1 VTPGATVASTK
12 VFTYDSRDRI
22 KSLCYSVTVPCPAGQ
37 GSTWTYDPNSN
48 IATSAEAGV
57 ATSYVYDTADQLS
70 SSTTGAVTSTYAYD
84 LNGNMSSINDG
95 VGAVGT
101 RTVGDFDFTYN
112 FANQTVTVKDGA
124 NITTS
129 FAYDAMSNR
138 SSATTGAVVNR
149 FVWDKQNGLAQLA
162 FEKDGGTNS
171 VTRRYVYG
179 FDVISESAPDTTS
192 FYSTDDIGTVTNVTA
207 QAGNS
212 QWAYDFTPFGKD
224 KTASKIDPAA
234 LVNPLK
240 FTGQYQDP
248 SSQYHLRAR
257 QYIPSIG
264 RFTQTD
270 PMPYGPGSA
279 FEGSY
284 VYGMNRPG
292 VMTDPSGLRALL
304 AGISVPQLCWWPFCP
319 VYVPGPYN
327 PSGRRVP
334 NLSIPESVKTAFTIG
349 LWTALALNDPETSI
363 SLLTPALF
371 NEAVPAVPKPR
382 APVTDLP
389 RDQNGNIIGGTG
401 AGKGDALSAAEA
413 QAVKDFEAGLTP
425 AVETLASARAK
436 LRGQEKFQGK
446 RNSKKQR
453 RGGK

>member
-1 VTPGATVASTK
+1 MAKLALRNEL
-12 VFTYDSRDRI
+12 D
-22 KSLCYSVTVPCPAGQ
+22 
-37 GSTWTYDPNSN
+37 
-48 IATSAEAGV
+48 GV
-57 ATSYVYDTADQLS
+57 
-70 SSTTGAVTSTYAYD
+70 VTSTYAYD
-84 LNGNMSSINDG
+84 LNGNMTSINNG

-162 FEKDGGTNS
+162 LEKDGGTNS

-179 FDVISESAPDTTS
+179 FDVISESGPDTTS
-192 FYSTDDIGTVTNVTA
+192 FYTTDDIGTVTNVTA

-224 KTASKIDPAA
+224 KTATKIDPAA
-234 LVNPLK
+234 PVNPLK

-284 VYGMNRPG
+284 VYTGNNPG
-292 VMTDPSGLRALL
+292 RFVDPSGQRGTEPSDVPIVDQVPTELALTAGPSTPAHLNKGPHQAAVCLLPYNSLKCKRAQGKYRRLAEAAAGDARIQKLGSGYPNACRHAVWAALNSKTNGAGFTRALL
-304 AGISVPQLCWWPFCP
+304 HAHEQENDAWFTSGKSDTQADKINNAIGIRNGHNS
-319 VYVPGPYN
+319 
-327 PSGRRVP
+327 S
-334 NLSIPESVKTAFTIG
+334 LSDS
-349 LWTALALNDPETSI
+349 
-363 SLLTPALF
+363 
-371 NEAVPAVPKPR
+371 
-382 APVTDLP
+382 DL
-389 RDQNGNIIGGTG
+389 IELI
-401 AGKGDALSAAEA
+401 KSELEA
-413 QAVKDFEAGLTP
+413 QFSSP
-425 AVETLASARAK
+425 PSASV
-436 LRGQEKFQGK
+436 QGYDVG
-446 RNSKKQR
+446 SPC
-453 RGGK
+453 

>member
-1 VTPGATVASTK
+1 MAKLALRNEL
-12 VFTYDSRDRI
+12 D
-22 KSLCYSVTVPCPAGQ
+22 
-37 GSTWTYDPNSN
+37 
-48 IATSAEAGV
+48 GV
-57 ATSYVYDTADQLS
+57 
-70 SSTTGAVTSTYAYD
+70 VTSTYAYD
-84 LNGNMSSINDG
+84 LNGNMTSINNG

-162 FEKDGGTNS
+162 LEKDGGTNS

-179 FDVISESAPDTTS
+179 FDVISESGPDTTS
-192 FYSTDDIGTVTNVTA
+192 FYTTDDIGTVTNVTA

-212 QWAYDFTPFGKD
+212 QWAYDYTPFGKD
-224 KTASKIDPAA
+224 KTATKIDPAA
-234 LVNPLK
+234 PVNPLK
-240 FTGQYQDP
+240 FTGQYQDQ

-270 PMPYGPGSA
+270 PMPYGPGSS

-292 VMTDPSGLRALL
+292 AMTDPSGLRALL

-334 NLSIPESVKTAFTIG
+334 NLSIPESVKTAVKVVVIG
-349 LWTALALNDPETSI
+349 SLIAYVAVTYPEVMAPIVLSKGGYSENNKVQNAQFEEAMRRIEMRIGRRLTAKEKRRI
-363 SLLTPALF
+363 H
-371 NEAVPAVPKPR
+371 ER
-382 APVTDLP
+382 
-389 RDQNGNIIGGTG
+389 ITG
-401 AGKGDALSAAEA
+401 
-413 QAVKDFEAGLTP
+413 QRM
-425 AVETLASARAK
+425 TLEEIVDEGMSEVGR
-436 LRGQEKFQGK
+436 
-446 RNSKKQR
+446 
-453 RGGK
+453 